1 MSASAKGVRMDTVR
15 EEIHILEDDPLVAGT
30 VSRTLEEYGFATRW
44 FRTAGEL
51 MAAAARQP
59 PPLAVVDLGLP
70 DRDGMEVVRELRQT
84 ADCGILILT
93 GRDVLSDRVLGF
105 ELGADDYVVKPFE
118 PRELVARIRSILRR
132 RALPATGGAARRTA
146 MFEGWRY
153 DPGSFKLVST
163 DGVEEILGA
172 AEARL
177 LLRFLEKPN
186 RVLSREQLAGSSDLA
201 PLDRSIDVRVSR
213 LRKRLNDD
221 TQSPRLIKTVYGA
234 GYVLTVAVRWEK
246 AAVG

>member
-1 MSASAKGVRMDTVR
+1 MSASR
-15 EEIHILEDDPLVAGT
+15 EEIHILEDDPLVAAT
-30 VSRTLEEYGFATRW
+30 VARALEEYGFATRW

-51 MAAAARQP
+51 LAAVARQS

-70 DRDGMEVVRELRQT
+70 DRDGMDVVRELRQT

-93 GRDVLSDRVLGF
+93 GRDILSDRVLGL

-132 RALPATGGAARRTA
+132 RSQPAGGNTARRVA
-146 MFEGWRY
+146 LFEGWRY
-153 DPGSFKLVST
+153 DPGSFKLVFS
-163 DGVEEILGA
+163 DGAEETLGA

-177 LLRFLEKPN
+177 LLCFLEKPN
-186 RVLSREQLAGSSDLA
+186 RVLNREQLAGTSDMA
-201 PLDRSIDVRVSR
+201 PFDRSIDVRVSR

-246 AAVG
+246 ASTG

>member
-1 MSASAKGVRMDTVR
+1 MSTAR

-30 VSRTLEEYGFATRW
+30 VARALEEYGFTTRW

-51 MAAAARQP
+51 LVTVARQP
-59 PPLAVVDLGLP
+59 PPLVVVDLGLP

-93 GRDVLSDRVLGF
+93 GRDILSDRVLGL

-132 RALPATGGAARRTA
+132 RAQPAAGTARRIA
-146 MFEGWRY
+146 LFEGWRY
-153 DPGSFKLVST
+153 DPGSFKLAFG
-163 DGVEEILGA
+163 DEGEKILGA

-177 LLRFLEKPN
+177 LLCFLEKPN
-186 RVLSREQLAGSSDLA
+186 RVLSREHLAGSTNLG
-201 PLDRSIDVRVSR
+201 PFDRSIDVRVSR

-221 TQSPRLIKTVYGA
+221 MQSPRLIKTVYGA
-234 GYVLTVAVRWEK
+234 GYVLTVAVRWDK

>member
-1 MSASAKGVRMDTVR
+1 MSVAR
-15 EEIHILEDDPLVAGT
+15 EEIHILEDDPLVAAT
-30 VSRTLEEYGFATRW
+30 VSRVLEEYGFATRW

-51 MAAAARQP
+51 LAAVARQS
-59 PPLAVVDLGLP
+59 PPLAVIDLGLP

-84 ADCGILILT
+84 ADCGVLILS
-93 GRDVLSDRVLGF
+93 GRDILSDRVLGL

-132 RALPATGGAARRTA
+132 RAHAAPGGQARRVA
-146 MFEGWRY
+146 VFAEWRY
-153 DPGSFKLVST
+153 DPASLTLISAAG
-163 DGVEEILGA
+163 GEEILGA

-177 LLRFLEKPN
+177 LLCFLEKPK

-201 PLDRSIDVRVSR
+201 PFDRSIDVRVSR

-221 TQSPRLIKTVYGA
+221 TQAPQLIKTVYGA
-234 GYVLTVAVRWEK
+234 GYVLPLSVRWET
-246 AAVG
+246 A